1 MHLTH
6 HCVTSVLDFAHQLW
20 TFVNSKEGQ
29 LVLWLILASHTF
41 ARSVRDIGCP
51 EAAEFS
57 AAILVAMVLFLLALA
72 TETGVVSLLMSNV
85 QKCTTGGAQIA
96 LLVPR
101 NLDY

>member
-1 MHLTH
+1 MHLTQ
-6 HCVTSVLDFAHQLW
+6 HCLTSALDFAHQLW

-29 LVLWLILASHTF
+29 LVLWLILASHAF

-57 AAILVAMVLFLLALA
+57 AAILVAMLMFLLALA

-85 QKCTTGGAQIA
+85 QKCTTGSTQIA
-96 LLVPR
+96 LLVSAQP
-101 NLDY
+101 

>member
-6 HCVTSVLDFAHQLW
+6 HCATSVLDFAHHLW

-29 LVLWLILASHTF
+29 LVFWLILASHAF
-41 ARSVRDIGCP
+41 ARSLINTGIP

-57 AAILVAMVLFLLALA
+57 AAIVVAMLMFLLALA
-72 TETGVVSLLMSNV
+72 TETGVVSLLMSDV
-85 QKCTTGGAQIA
+85 QKCATGGSQIA

-101 NLDY
+101 GPVT